1 MGKYNKKRA
10 ALMLTGTL
18 VLTGAISS
26 IPMPVFQNGMAA
38 IVYAAEGTTY
48 STVKGV
54 ATMGNGQAHIDITG
68 NDGQTLVGKQFNV
81 YKLFDAE
88 NAKGGESINYTFNP
102 AYEQALK
109 NVVAKALTK
118 KGTTTSAADVTEY
131 QVIDYIQSLN
141 NYPLEGATT
150 DQTLESRYSD
160 FRYFIEDLRDEMT
173 TLNEAPEVVNVKNVR
188 SDNSIRLDGL
198 QYGYYVIDEVSNVEG
213 THSAWQICNCLHNIV
228 WTGGRLH

>member
-38 IVYAAEGTTY
+38 VVYAAEGTTY

-118 KGTTTSAADVTEY
+118 KGTTTSAAGVTEY

-173 TLNEAPEVVNVKNVR
+173 TLNEAPEVVNVKRYVPI
-188 SDNSIRLDGL
+188 IRF
-198 QYGYYVIDEVSNVEG
+198 
-213 THSAWQICNCLHNIV
+213 V
-228 WTGGRLH
+228 WMDCSMATMSSMKYLM

>member
-1 MGKYNKKRA
+1 
-10 ALMLTGTL
+10 
-18 VLTGAISS
+18 
-26 IPMPVFQNGMAA
+26 
-38 IVYAAEGTTY
+38 
-48 STVKGV
+48 
-54 ATMGNGQAHIDITG
+54 MGNGQAHIDITG

-173 TLNEAPEVVNVKNVR
+173 TLN
-188 SDNSIRLDGL
+188 
-198 QYGYYVIDEVSNVEG
+198 
-213 THSAWQICNCLHNIV
+213 
-228 WTGGRLH
+228 

>member
-141 NYPLEGATT
+141 N
-150 DQTLESRYSD
+150 
-160 FRYFIEDLRDEMT
+160 
-173 TLNEAPEVVNVKNVR
+173 
-188 SDNSIRLDGL
+188 
-198 QYGYYVIDEVSNVEG
+198 
-213 THSAWQICNCLHNIV
+213 
-228 WTGGRLH
+228 

>member
-1 MGKYNKKRA
+1 MRKYNKKRA

-18 VLTGAISS
+18 ALTGAISS
-26 IPMPVFQNGMAA
+26 IPMQVFQNGNGMATV
-38 IVYAAEGTTY
+38 VYAAEGTTY

-81 YKLFDAE
+81 YKLFNAE

-102 AYEQALK
+102 TYEQALK

-131 QVIDYIQSLN
+131 QVID
-141 NYPLEGATT
+141 
-150 DQTLESRYSD
+150 
-160 FRYFIEDLRDEMT
+160 
-173 TLNEAPEVVNVKNVR
+173 
-188 SDNSIRLDGL
+188 
-198 QYGYYVIDEVSNVEG
+198 
-213 THSAWQICNCLHNIV
+213 
-228 WTGGRLH
+228 

>member
-38 IVYAAEGTTY
+38 VVYAAEGTTY

-88 NAKGGESINYTFNP
+88 NAKGGESINYTFN
-102 AYEQALK
+102 
-109 NVVAKALTK
+109 
-118 KGTTTSAADVTEY
+118 
-131 QVIDYIQSLN
+131 
-141 NYPLEGATT
+141 
-150 DQTLESRYSD
+150 RD
-160 FRYFIEDLRDEMT
+160 F
-173 TLNEAPEVVNVKNVR
+173 
-188 SDNSIRLDGL
+188 
-198 QYGYYVIDEVSNVEG
+198 Q
-213 THSAWQICNCLHNIV
+213 
-228 WTGGRLH
+228 